1 VARHLV
7 DRLIRAVA
15 LVAIFAAVVSAG
27 AGAQQ
32 QKTADVAK
40 RGLKAT
46 DFPRTKQL
54 APGVYSYEALRA
66 GDPGGQMTTVSLIV
80 ISNDGVLVADGQ
92 GNVAQTKEMVD
103 WIKKTTTQPIK
114 YVIVCSD
121 HGDHTGGNAAF
132 PEGVTFVAHPTSKK
146 VLDDAGKPPFV
157 TEAVPHRRVI
167 HLGTTDVE
175 VLFLGRAH
183 TGGDLEVY
191 LPKEK
196 VLFMSEA
203 YLHWLFPAMRSA
215 YGAEWIQTLKNA
227 ETIDATWYVPGHGFV
242 DDAKTLK
249 ADLPAYRHA
258 LEQVVA
264 EATKLHDAKVA
275 CEAPQRGA
283 GGGNAAVAGAAGAAR
298 GTAGASGAAPAQRPP
313 CAAVQQGT
321 WGDLKNWTLYSS
333 QVETAV
339 RRVYDELDG
348 KLPGGFG
355 SVSP

>member
-1 VARHLV
+1 MARHLV
-7 DRLIRAVA
+7 FDRTICVASLATALALTLAPAVRA
-15 LVAIFAAVVSAG
+15 
-27 AGAQQ
+27 QE

-40 RGLKAT
+40 RGLKPT

-92 GNVAQTKEMVD
+92 GNVEQAKEMVD

-146 VLDDAGKPPFV
+146 VLDDAGKPPLV
-157 TEAVPHRRVI
+157 TEAVPHRRLI
-167 HLGTTDVE
+167 HLGATDVE

-196 VLFMSEA
+196 ILFMSEV

-215 YGAEWIQTLKNA
+215 YGTEWIQTLKNA
-227 ETIDATWYVPGHGFV
+227 EAMDATWYVPGHGFV

-264 EATKLHDAKVA
+264 EAERLHDAKVT
-275 CEAPQRGA
+275 CDAPQRGGGGGAAAA
-283 GGGNAAVAGAAGAAR
+283 GGGGRAGAGAPRAMC
-298 GTAGASGAAPAQRPP
+298 TAA
-313 CAAVQQGT
+313 QQGN
-321 WGDLKNWTLYSS
+321 WGDLKNWTLYST

-339 RRVYDELDG
+339 RRVYDEVDG

-355 SVSP
+355 SVPP

>member
-1 VARHLV
+1 MSRRIAGLCVGVMIGLTA
-7 DRLIRAVA
+7 
-15 LVAIFAAVVSAG
+15 FASPGSA
-27 AGAQQ
+27 QEM
-32 QKTADVAK
+32 KTADVAK
-40 RGLKAT
+40 RGLKPS

-80 ISNDGVLVADGQ
+80 VSTDGVLVADGQ
-92 GNVAQTKEMVD
+92 GNVAQTQEMVD
-103 WIKKTTTQPIK
+103 WIRKTTNQPIK
-114 YVIVCSD
+114 YVVVCSD
-121 HGDHTGGNAAF
+121 HGDHTAGNAAF
-132 PEGVTFVAHPTSKK
+132 PQGVTFIAHPTSKK

-157 TEAVPHRRVI
+157 TETVPHRRVI
-167 HLGTTDVE
+167 HLGDRDVE

-215 YGAEWIQTLKNA
+215 YGTEWIQTLKNA
-227 ETIDATWYVPGHGFV
+227 ETMDATWFVPGHGFV

-258 LEQVVA
+258 LEQTVA
-264 EATKLHDAKVA
+264 EAKRLHDAKIPCPA
-275 CEAPQRGA
+275 AARG
-283 GGGNAAVAGAAGAAR
+283 VTAAGAP
-298 GTAGASGAAPAQRPP
+298 AGPRPLCEAA
-313 CAAVQQGT
+313 QQGN
-321 WGDLKNWTLYSS
+321 WGDLKNWTLYST
-333 QVETAV
+333 QLETAI

-348 KLPGGFG
+348 KLP
-355 SVSP
+355 